1 MRVYTE
7 SREAQYHEAVN
18 ESQHLVGSNNP
29 DSQLSPTT
37 KRLLLSAHLNLVVRK
52 LRRGVDVEQQEILQ
66 LLPFTI
72 SNCSRAE
79 GEERQEPARD
89 ETIKWSD
96 EDADWARRMA
106 DVGAL
111 R

>member
-7 SREAQYHEAVN
+7 SREAQHHEAVDD
-18 ESQHLVGSNNP
+18 SQHLIGSTNP
-29 DSQLSPTT
+29 DSQLNPAA
-37 KRLLLSAHLNLVVRK
+37 KRLLLSAHLNLVAKK

-72 SNCSRAE
+72 SSCSRPE
-79 GEERQEPARD
+79 VEESAR
-89 ETIKWSD
+89 TVAWSD
-96 EDADWARRMA
+96 EDADWARCMA